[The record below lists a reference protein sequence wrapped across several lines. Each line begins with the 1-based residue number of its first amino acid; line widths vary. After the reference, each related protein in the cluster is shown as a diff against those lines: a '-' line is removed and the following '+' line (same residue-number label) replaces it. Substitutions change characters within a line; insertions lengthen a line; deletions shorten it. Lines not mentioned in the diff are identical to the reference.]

1 MQFNIKYED
10 IKNFLSSQGYEMRA
24 LNKNYVENNLRQNKS
39 VRLYLFHNGKQV
51 WYTVNAN
58 GVNFTMDIF
67 ELDFHKDW
75 SKQWRVYLK
84 NTYNQPYINYIGKL
98 YLKHKQSLAFYENVL
113 EEIDTDKKEILM

>member
-10 IKNFLSSQGYEMRA
+10 IKNFLSSQGYEMGA
-24 LNKNYVENNLRQNKS
+24 LNKNYVENNLRQNKNLY
-39 VRLYLFHNGKQV
+39 LYLFHNGKQV